1 MYNLTGENLYRIV
14 KPHLDISFNGDT
26 NEDKRSLENLDK
38 IDTLL
43 NALFIDLDDLNRQL
57 RGKNEY
63 SAELLRNRLK
73 GIQENLKEYFEDWE
87 ENK

>member
-14 KPHLDISFNGDT
+14 KPHLDISFNCDT

-57 RGKNEY
+57 RGENKY

-87 ENK
+87 EN